1 MTVKELSEIFDCQ
14 IICMP
19 DGDREISGGYAGDLL
34 SWVIGRASS
43 GNVWV
48 TIMSNMNIVAVASLS
63 DIACILL
70 SENVDLDDDSIRER
84 ALSQGINILKTKM
97 DTFSACEKLSKII

>member
-1 MTVKELSEIFDCQ
+1 MTVKELSEKLGCQ

-43 GNVWV
+43 GDVWV
-48 TIMSNMNIVAVASLS
+48 TIMSNINIVAVASLS

-84 ALSQGINILKTKM
+84 AISQGINILKTDM
-97 DTFSACEKLSKII
+97 DTFSACSEIAKLI